1 MFRTLSVS
9 TRSTTRSLIGSNQLT
24 RNALAKTHSGRVVKP
39 VAKLNPRPSGA
50 RKARKARKAS
60 KPRLVVA
67 KPVQRFV
74 FDSVGVLPMG
84 TVAVADWVQS
94 ADPDPLSIWR
104 SNLASREYSPDISA
118 SSSPRSEV
126 SDLTEFVWERDDTP
140 NIEAVVLAEPIPE
153 RPVPV
158 EPVAVEPV
166 PVEPVPVEPVPEQSA
181 PAEAKP
187 TLILPK
193 WGEAFDLLGNRG
205 IARPVPGGKGN
216 DFTVNRNQLLLCG
229 VRSGANASKVAIAG
243 RTEKSPWLIY
253 LPQYGPTTAILLQNA
268 LAQEILA
275 MKPMV
280 ARPDLGADYE
290 TMLRI
295 WFAISDHTPTRP
307 PTPVSP
313 LADDDVVM
321 DEAVP
326 EVAEPVQCEPDSP
339 SRSDSPSTVYFTDGE
354 DCDRDMTLP
363 SPNASD
369 ETDYAAML
377 AAPYEQPEWVYSHEA

>member
-9 TRSTTRSLIGSNQLT
+9 TRSTT

-84 TVAVADWVQS
+84 TVA
-94 ADPDPLSIWR
+94 DPLSIWR

-166 PVEPVPVEPVPEQSA
+166 PVEPGSADWNQSATVPVEPVPEQSA

-307 PTPVSP
+307 ATPVSP

-326 EVAEPVQCEPDSP
+326 EVAEPVQYEPGSP

>member
-9 TRSTTRSLIGSNQLT
+9 TRSTT

-84 TVAVADWVQS
+84 TVA
-94 ADPDPLSIWR
+94 DPLSIWR

-158 EPVAVEPV
+158 ETVAVEPV
-166 PVEPVPVEPVPEQSA
+166 PVESGSADWNQSATVPVEPVPEQSA

-280 ARPDLGADYE
+280 ARPDLGANYE

-307 PTPVSP
+307 ATPVSP